1 MPSRSSRGPGGRPGG
16 AEPPHRARGGV
27 PRERPGAPAGPGE
40 PDDLRYRPAR
50 RLRLAGDDARA
61 RRPHRDRHPSGRRA
75 APAGRRGRSRD
86 PRRGDPP
93 EPGGL
98 GRRGSLTA
106 AQEHSLDPAT
116 SALRLASR
124 TDDLGTEAAYLVL
137 EAAQRLEAAGRHVV
151 HLEIGEPDTP
161 TPPHIVEAGGGGRR
175 GGHTRY
181 ALAPRLPGPRAP
193 RAGAPGAPG

>member
-1 MPSRSSRGPGGRPGG
+1 DRHGSVCRD
-16 AEPPHRARGGV
+16 
-27 PRERPGAPAGPGE
+27 APAE
-40 PDDLRYRPAR
+40 
-50 RLRLAGDDARA
+50 RL
-61 RRPHRDRHPSGRRA
+61 
-75 APAGRRGRSRD
+75 GRSRM
-86 PRRGDPP
+86 PRRVDPP

-124 TDDLGTEAAYLVL
+124 TDDLGTEAAYIVL

-161 TPPHIVEAGGGGRR
+161 TPPHIVEAGVQ
-175 GGHTRY
+175 
-181 ALAPRLPGPRAP
+181 ALRDG
-193 RAGAPGAPG
+193 